1 MFCEVGREEAVD
13 SKNISEIFQGF
24 THCTPQKIERCAVG
38 IGNQVYIVTCD
49 NIKYVFR
56 CSTEENA
63 YADTIYWLNELS
75 ALNLSVPKVLLTGE
89 CGNYHY
95 LILNFIE
102 GKDIGLV
109 YSGLTKSEKRK
120 IARDVI
126 DMQNKVAQLPLKHI
140 DGNWSWI
147 QYIDEMLDR
156 ARVRIGKNGYF
167 DIEKVERLKSEKD
180 VLKDYFL
187 NIRPIAYL
195 DDISTKNLL
204 IHNGHVSGF
213 IDIDWMGVGDS
224 LTFIALTFIA
234 LLNMKMETDYVD
246 YLLEYKKVSALEKKA
261 FLFYSLLF
269 CVDFMGERGTQFL
282 DKTIEVNGEIVNRL
296 NQIYDTLWEKWCF
309 GVGDKDK

>member
-1 MFCEVGREEAVD
+1 M
-13 SKNISEIFQGF
+13 
-24 THCTPQKIERCAVG
+24 T
-38 IGNQVYIVTCD
+38 
-49 NIKYVFR
+49 
-56 CSTEENA
+56 
-63 YADTIYWLNELS
+63 
-75 ALNLSVPKVLLTGE
+75 ALDISVPKVLLNGK

-95 LILNFIE
+95 LILNFME

-156 ARVRIGKNGYF
+156 ARVRIEKNGYF
-167 DIEKVERLKSEKD
+167 DIEKVERLRSEKN

-204 IHNGHVSGF
+204 IHNGHVSGV
-213 IDIDWMGVGDS
+213 IDIDWMGVEDS

-246 YLLEYKKVSALEKKA
+246 YLLDYKKVSILEKKA

-282 DKTIEVNGEIVNRL
+282 DKIIEVNEEIVNRL

-309 GVGDKDK
+309 GVGGKDG